1 MGGDKEGNM
10 TYGERVRMREAR
22 GEYATVNAGNGQ
34 ADIDEGINQIAKG
47 GQAFGKAGDDF
58 AKAVSILTGSEDVEG
73 LRAKSKVLEAKAG
86 AEGAAMIAK
95 VLAGDAKPTPL
106 NYSALESSGGYST
119 ISSSMAKIGGGGGY
133 IQNTLSAEA
142 KEMQKMNRAA
152 ERQLEVQKEIA
163 VNTLPKNQY
172 MKLAD

>member
-1 MGGDKEGNM
+1 
-10 TYGERVRMREAR
+10 
-22 GEYATVNAGNGQ
+22 
-34 ADIDEGINQIAKG
+34 
-47 GQAFGKAGDDF
+47 
-58 AKAVSILTGSEDVEG
+58 
-73 LRAKSKVLEAKAG
+73 
-86 AEGAAMIAK
+86 MIAK
-95 VLAGDAKPTPL
+95 VLAGDSKPTPI

-152 ERQLEVQKEIA
+152 NLQLEVQKEIA

-172 MKLAD
+172 LKLAD